1 MRYRFFL
8 SFLGSS
14 YFGMQRQKGKATVQQ
29 KVEETLSSLTGE
41 EVEIKYSGRTDA
53 GVSAAAMPAA
63 FSCSRELDCPR
74 MESLLN
80 RRLPKD
86 IAVHGLERCDDSFK
100 PRQDSVGKRYSYTFS
115 LKRKFPLRCHSCAY
129 LGDYDLDLDAFK
141 RALDCFKGTHD
152 FSNFTSKEEDV
163 GGFVRHIYSIEV
175 NDDDGAYRVDIVG
188 DGFMTYQIRLMMG
201 YAIRVGI
208 GRATLDELKEALER
222 KPRLV
227 THYKAPAEGLCL
239 EEVYYDEDELLLPH
253 PHP

>member
-41 EVEIKYSGRTDA
+41 DIEIKYSGRTDA

-63 FSCSRELDCPR
+63 FSCSRELDCSR

-86 IAVHGLERCDDSFK
+86 IAVFGLERCGDSFK

-115 LKRKFPLRCHSCAY
+115 LKRKFPLRCHSC
-129 LGDYDLDLDAFK
+129 LLFGFLCLFF
-141 RALDCFKGTHD
+141 RSGGALRQQLL
-152 FSNFTSKEEDV
+152 NI
-163 GGFVRHIYSIEV
+163 GGFSLLVEFSLVHGLPPYS
-175 NDDDGAYRVDIVG
+175 A
-188 DGFMTYQIRLMMG
+188 
-201 YAIRVGI
+201 
-208 GRATLDELKEALER
+208 
-222 KPRLV
+222 
-227 THYKAPAEGLCL
+227 GLTSQ
-239 EEVYYDEDELLLPH
+239 
-253 PHP
+253 